1 MAQSTGYIA
10 VDLDGTLAVYNE
22 WEGLCTIGEPVPLM
36 VKRVK
41 KWLEEGK
48 RVKIFTA
55 RVGPQ
60 DLSRKVSEYDV
71 AAARTAIENWC
82 LVQLGQKLEI
92 TNEKDFAMIELWD
105 DRCVPV
111 EKNTGRKL
119 LAGAK
124 R

>member
-1 MAQSTGYIA
+1 MEKDWIG

-60 DLSRKVSEYDV
+60 DLSNGLPEIEYIAV
-71 AAARTAIENWC
+71 RTAIEDWC
-82 LVQLGQKLEI
+82 FVHLGQKLEI
-92 TNEKDFAMIELWD
+92 TNAKDFLLTELWD

-111 EKNTGRKL
+111 ERNTGRKL
-119 LAGAK
+119 LAGI
-124 R
+124 RR